1 LNVIVSVDAET
12 AYRVAENV
20 ARSGDGGLCLPNP
33 ADGRNDAIVLERLDE
48 IRERLAGISD
58 PVRLLQEIFAYS
70 PFGLQVY
77 RANGHCLLTNKAFR
91 DLFGSEPPP
100 EYNILHDEIAERQ
113 GLLGLVTR
121 AFAGETVQTPTF
133 WYDPRELQQV
143 HVTEGRRVS
152 ISITLLPLFGGS
164 GAVEHVAL
172 VFKDQTEETLAR
184 EQLEAAL
191 RARQDFLS
199 IAGHELKTPLTSVML
214 NLHAMD
220 VALQARL
227 NIDDDRVLAR
237 WQALGREL
245 RRLDRLVEQLL
256 DISRIT
262 AGKMPLI
269 PERVDLGELVREVVD
284 RFWSPSMEPGII
296 DVKQTG
302 PVEGFWDRWRLDQI
316 LTNLLSNAIKYG
328 QGRPISIEFGPVG
341 PEHGSDVSIAV
352 RDRGI
357 GMSPDALGRIFDRF
371 ERAVTDREYGGF
383 GLGLWIARQVV
394 QAMDGTIT
402 AESEPGRGSTFTV
415 RLPRGARQP
424 AV

>member
-1 LNVIVSVDAET
+1 
-12 AYRVAENV
+12 
-20 ARSGDGGLCLPNP
+20 
-33 ADGRNDAIVLERLDE
+33 
-48 IRERLAGISD
+48 
-58 PVRLLQEIFAYS
+58 
-70 PFGLQVY
+70 
-77 RANGHCLLTNKAFR
+77 
-91 DLFGSEPPP
+91 
-100 EYNILHDEIAERQ
+100 
-113 GLLGLVTR
+113 
-121 AFAGETVQTPTF
+121 VQTPTF

-227 NIDDDRVLAR
+227 NIDDDRVLVR

-328 QGRPISIEFGPVG
+328 QGRPISVEFGPVG
-341 PEHGSDVSIAV
+341 PEDGSDVSIAV

-357 GMSPDALGRIFDRF
+357 GMSPDVLGRIFDRF

-415 RLPRGARQP
+415 RLPRGARPP